1 MDSRSRYITTP
12 EDAEQFAASQMR
24 EMGFPDA
31 GVTRRGADGGIDV
44 VARRAVAQ
52 VKWMHSKV
60 GRPDLQR
67 LYGARG
73 AEHSKDM
80 LFFAELI
87 SPSPYTQDAVEYA
100 DEHGIGLFA
109 YTSDG
114 NLFPLNQHAK
124 DFAAGIDQVRA
135 ARAARA
141 AFMVTVRTVVWSSLL
156 VVSICGLFISAL
168 TVPSAAPVWLG
179 FLALSVLGLVLS
191 RVYQPGVR

>member
-24 EMGFPDA
+24 DMGFPDA
-31 GVTRRGADGGIDV
+31 RVTGSGVDGGIDV

-87 SPSPYTQDAVEYA
+87 SPSPYTQEAAEYA
-100 DEHGIGLFA
+100 DKHGIGLFA

-124 DFAAGIDQVRA
+124 DFAAGIEQVRA

-168 TVPSAAPVWLG
+168 TVPSAAAVWLA
-179 FLALSVLGLVLS
+179 FVALSAVGLVLS
-191 RVYQPGVR
+191 RVYRPGVK

>member
-12 EDAEQFAASQMR
+12 EDAEQFAAAQMR
-24 EMGFPDA
+24 DMGFPDA
-31 GVTRRGADGGIDV
+31 RVTGLGADGGMDV

-87 SPSPYTQDAVEYA
+87 SPSSYTQEAVEYG
-100 DEHGIGLFA
+100 DKHGIGLFA

-135 ARAARA
+135 ARVARA
-141 AFMVTVRTVVWSSLL
+141 AFMVTVRTVVWSILL
-156 VVSICGLFISAL
+156 IGSICGLFVSAL
-168 TVPSAAPVWLG
+168 TVPSAAKVWLA
-179 FLALSVLGLVLS
+179 FAVLSAVGLVLS
-191 RVYQPGVR
+191 RVYRPGVK